1 MVLLGDKRKFNAV
14 SQNIKYGY
22 IRRKTG
28 KCSVKLAFVK
38 ISKLLT
44 YLRMHTAG

>member
-1 MVLLGDKRKFNAV
+1 MVVFLEDKRKFNAV

-28 KCSVKLAFVK
+28 EMLGKTNLCPNF
-38 ISKLLT
+38 
-44 YLRMHTAG
+44 